1 MTYLEKR
8 DGGEKTKNKVGRAS
22 LSMTFVCVCVC
33 QAEEKAD
40 ALNKE
45 LLLTK
50 QKLVDSED
58 EKRRLEEESAQ
69 VRAKEGTLFSRMSVV
84 KTSVQPFL

>member
-1 MTYLEKR
+1 MATLTFI
-8 DGGEKTKNKVGRAS
+8 DL
-22 LSMTFVCVCVC
+22 LSTGLWCLLCVCACVC

-50 QKLVDSED
+50 QKLIESED

-69 VRAKEGTLFSRMSVV
+69 VRACNALSSRV
-84 KTSVQPFL
+84 KRSQGKKVSC

>member
-1 MTYLEKR
+1 M
-8 DGGEKTKNKVGRAS
+8 
-22 LSMTFVCVCVC
+22 CVCVC

-58 EKRRLEEESAQ
+58 EKRRLEEESTQ
-69 VRAKEGTLFSRMSVV
+69 VTTWSPAPPAAARHPTRAG
-84 KTSVQPFL
+84 

>member
-1 MTYLEKR
+1 M
-8 DGGEKTKNKVGRAS
+8 
-22 LSMTFVCVCVC
+22 CVCVC

-69 VRAKEGTLFSRMSVV
+69 VRHAKGT
-84 KTSVQPFL
+84 